1 MQWVMKALS
10 WLGAVVAG
18 AIFGVA
24 GTICYASAVLKPGGG
39 LIVIPLGLMLAAVAC
54 LSLLLAIRLLADDR
68 GAVLGAGLGMLIA
81 LFVFS
86 SRGPGGSVVVPQVAE
101 GEAPLG
107 IIWAWTLAIVVLV
120 VVAWPDLRRGRAAHA
135 EQVEAAAPDDPR

>member
-10 WLGAVVAG
+10 WLGAVLAG

-24 GTICYASAVLKPGGG
+24 GTICYASAVLKPAGG

-54 LSLLLAIRLLADDR
+54 LGLLLAIRLLADDR

-81 LFVFS
+81 LYVFS
-86 SRGPGGSVVVPQVAE
+86 LQGPGGSVVVPQVAE

-107 IIWAWTLAIVVLV
+107 MIWAWTLAIVVLL
-120 VVAWPDLRRGRAAHA
+120 VVAWPDLRPARAARA
-135 EQVEAAAPDDPR
+135 RQVDAASPDESR